1 MIHVKSYV
9 VAWTSLV
16 LANEGVRGKSY
27 TENALL
33 LTDSFKALYEKF
45 PGDYINDPSYVSY
58 DPVVGALY
66 VGYRNVTIEE
76 SVELDSPAL
85 TVADIGKD
93 GGVVGVEI
101 LI

>member
-1 MIHVKSYV
+1 MIHTRSYIV
-9 VAWTSLV
+9 TKTSLV

-33 LTDSFKALYEKF
+33 LTESFKALSEKF
-45 PGDYINDPSYVSY
+45 PGDYINDPDYVSY
-58 DPVVGALY
+58 DSVVGALY

-76 SVELDSPAL
+76 SIELDAPAL
-85 TVADIGKD
+85 TVADIGSD